1 MVVQSSGSM
10 LCLEGLVYTVLYTVN
25 LTHPFV
31 VQSSGSML
39 CLESLVYTLVLAF
52 WAYDEY
58 FIVGR
63 RETHRQK
70 I

>member
-1 MVVQSSGSM
+1 
-10 LCLEGLVYTVLYTVN
+10 
-25 LTHPFV
+25 
-31 VQSSGSML
+31 ML

-63 RETHRQK
+63 RNTQTEIMIRIISNYVDIFDVK
-70 I
+70 